1 MATQKPQIRSL
12 FCTPVCIH
20 FLPIANEANAEL
32 RPLIMEKMQSDGSVA
47 PGLGWRSGAGFETWG
62 GAHGGTLMRVAR
74 DLADSLTATR
84 AGGRIIL
91 DWKVS
96 SSAAVRQ
103 PGESQKVAAHPGAYW
118 SGVYYVDDGYQ
129 KSDDEALGG
138 DCELSDPRGPLPAMI
153 APHLAFRVPGGL
165 TAGQTEPIRPKTG
178 MIILHPSWMARGE
191 RPFGGQSPRVTIEF
205 DLIAPTEAAA
215 ER

>member
-12 FCTPVCIH
+12 FATPVCIH

-32 RPLIMEKMQSDGSVA
+32 RPLIMDKMQSDGSVA
-47 PGLGWRSGAGFETWG
+47 PGQGWRSVGFESWG

-74 DLADSLTATR
+74 DLADSLTSTR
-84 AGGRIIL
+84 AGGRVTL
-91 DWKVS
+91 DWKIN

-103 PGESQKVAAHPGAYW
+103 PGESQKVSAHHGAFW

-178 MIILHPSWMARGE
+178 MIILHPSWVARGE
-191 RPFGGQSPRVTIEF
+191 RPFSGQSPRVTIEF
-205 DLIAPTEAAA
+205 DLIPPSDGNTE
-215 ER
+215 R